1 MNMKARRQQKL
12 QLTWLG
18 WFQKHT
24 QVGEGVSFRHC
35 MHSSL
40 GCSSNGGCFDQSK
53 PSGDNE
59 NVHKGNWQTRKMCSI
74 FLSQNKVSVAVTGV
88 GEKSMC
94 SGCP

>member
-1 MNMKARRQQKL
+1 MNMKERRQQKL

-24 QVGEGVSFRHC
+24 HVGEGVSFHHC

-53 PSGDNE
+53 SQVTME
-59 NVHKGNWQTRKMCSI
+59 LLIKAIGNPGRWEAF
-74 FLSQNKVSVAVTGV
+74 FLAKT
-88 GEKSMC
+88 KFL
-94 SGCP
+94 